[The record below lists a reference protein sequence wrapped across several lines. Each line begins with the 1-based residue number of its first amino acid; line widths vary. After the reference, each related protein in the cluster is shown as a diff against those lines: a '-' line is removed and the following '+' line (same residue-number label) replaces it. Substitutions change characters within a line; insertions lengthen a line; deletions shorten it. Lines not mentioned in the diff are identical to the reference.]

1 MTFSRNPRP
10 FIHGRVFA
18 LPSPPKVG
26 AVCLNWARPELCGG
40 RRVTCVPT
48 AIQASRSAE
57 FVKVCGCRPWGPAAT
72 RGVGRRRQTCMAET
86 RIAARSGVVLRTI
99 DLVELRAQEPL
110 PETADELCGVAEA
123 LGALNR
129 ESETV

>member
-48 AIQASRSAE
+48 AIQGGGSTAR
-57 FVKVCGCRPWGPAAT
+57 VKVCGCRPWGPQPHPASA
-72 RGVGRRRQTCMAET
+72 GVGKPSMHEVAGGRAPGC
-86 RIAARSGVVLRTI
+86 GGLYG
-99 DLVELRAQEPL
+99 DLMP
-110 PETADELCGVAEA
+110 ADGPAD
-123 LGALNR
+123 
-129 ESETV
+129 